1 LYTCA
6 VEPSNRP
13 ELQPLPIAYLQFGA
27 RLEKFLRFLC
37 NYKFQSLPWFVLLRE
52 SQPPPADA
60 KGMIRQL
67 MFLTPSPPK
76 SFGVHTVSHATI
88 KWPFLASVV
97 VDQKNPRN
105 NLFAVL
111 KNHGG
116 RSRESM

>member
-1 LYTCA
+1 
-6 VEPSNRP
+6 
-13 ELQPLPIAYLQFGA
+13 
-27 RLEKFLRFLC
+27 
-37 NYKFQSLPWFVLLRE
+37 
-52 SQPPPADA
+52 
-60 KGMIRQL
+60 

-76 SFGVHTVSHATI
+76 SFGVQTVSHATT

-97 VDQKNPRN
+97 VDQKNPQN